1 MIHLIMHHI
10 PKRKKESKLKIT
22 IKYSLALFV
31 VVIFA
36 FYSYFYGSIFY
47 LFLSVFLVLLVLVII
62 LSKLFVNYFT
72 GTGYAVF
79 ATLSDLTF
87 VFIAIPVL
95 VIMAVYLPY
104 SILIFFFGVDRL
116 IIIRAIIVPIILM
129 QLAAV
134 SFIIRKKL
142 SDMEMS
148 LLEYLKY
155 LFDFKRRIREAE
167 LQREKSHKMQTF
179 FDNLHLIE
187 ENILNQRSKDPT
199 SFTEFN
205 WKERLDEIFL
215 VDNDSIKKH
224 IEDENEKE

>member
-1 MIHLIMHHI
+1 MHHI
-10 PKRKKESKLKIT
+10 PKRKKESTLKKT
-22 IKYSLALFV
+22 IKYSLALFFIV
-31 VVIFA
+31 TFA
-36 FYSYFYGSIFY
+36 LYSYFYGSIFY

-79 ATLSDLTF
+79 AALSDLTF
-87 VFIAIPVL
+87 IFIAIPIL

-116 IIIRAIIVPIILM
+116 LIIRAIITPIILM

-134 SFIIRKKL
+134 SFVIRKKL
-142 SDMEMS
+142 NDMEMS
-148 LLEYLKY
+148 LFEYIKY
-155 LFDFKRRIREAE
+155 LVDFKRRIREAE

-187 ENILNQRSKDPT
+187 RNILRQKNQDPT
-199 SFTEFN
+199 PFTEFD

-215 VDNDSIKKH
+215 VDKDSIKKH
-224 IEDENEKE
+224 KKEENEKK